1 MLSINQCYLDFVNK
15 ILKQGKETYKDSNHH
30 LVESLGN
37 YYLIDDPLDLK
48 FEAKYQH
55 MTSKMMLDEIKS
67 GKFDIDECPIK
78 SDALYEYV
86 KSFDDPD
93 VISLKRDFVYSYP
106 NRILEYFGINQ
117 FEAMKKRILNATGS
131 NRAVAITIDPIKDN
145 NEEDIP
151 CLQFLQCIVRN
162 NVLTIHCLFRSN
174 DIFGA
179 FYSNMFFIAY
189 IGIKMTEELNQELL
203 GEKLN
208 FGGIHYHSTSGHI
221 YNTDVKAARKLIANN
236 K

>member
-1 MLSINQCYLDFVNK
+1 MLSITKCYIDFVNK

-37 YYLIDDPLDLK
+37 FYIIDDPLDLK
-48 FEAKYQH
+48 FKAKYENY
-55 MTSKMMLDEIKS
+55 TTAMMLNDIKS
-67 GKFDIDECPIK
+67 GKFDIDGCPIK

-86 KSFDDPD
+86 KSFENSSDQG
-93 VISLKRDFVYSYP
+93 FVYTYP
-106 NRILEYFGINQ
+106 NRVLAHFNIDQ
-117 FEAMKKRILNATGS
+117 FDVMKERILNATGS
-131 NRAVAITIDPIKDN
+131 NRAVAITYDPKLDADR
-145 NEEDIP
+145 EDIP
-151 CLQFLQCIVRN
+151 CLQFLQCLVRN
-162 NVLTIHCLFRSN
+162 NELTIHCLFRSN

-189 IGIKMTEELNQELL
+189 IGLKMKEEVNKELL
-203 GEKLN
+203 GKKLN

-221 YNTDVKAARKLIANN
+221 YNTNLKAARTLISNN

>member
-1 MLSINQCYLDFVNK
+1 MLSITKCYIEFVNK

-37 YYLIDDPLDLK
+37 FYIIDDPLDLK
-48 FEAKYQH
+48 FKAKYQSY
-55 MTSKMMLDEIKS
+55 TTDMMLNDIKT
-67 GKFDIDECPIK
+67 GKFDIDGCPIK

-86 KSFDDPD
+86 KSFENSSDQG
-93 VISLKRDFVYSYP
+93 FVYTYP
-106 NRILEYFGINQ
+106 NRVLAHFNIDQ
-117 FEAMKKRILNATGS
+117 FDVMKERILTATGS
-131 NRAVAITIDPIKDN
+131 NRAVAITYDPELDADR
-145 NEEDIP
+145 EDIP

-162 NVLTIHCLFRSN
+162 NELTIHCLFRSN

-189 IGIKMTEELNQELL
+189 IGLKMKEEVNKEAL
-203 GEKLN
+203 GKKLN
-208 FGGIHYHSTSGHI
+208 FGGVHYHSTSGHI
-221 YNTDVKAARKLIANN
+221 YNTDLKAARNLIANN

>member
-15 ILKQGKETYKDSNHH
+15 ILKEGKETYKDSNHH

-55 MTSKMMLDEIKS
+55 MTCEMMLDEIKS
-67 GKFDIDECPIK
+67 GKFEDS
-78 SDALYEYV
+78 SDQG
-86 KSFDDPD
+86 
-93 VISLKRDFVYSYP
+93 FVYSYP
-106 NRILEYFGINQ
+106 NRILAHFDINQ
-117 FEAMKKRILNATGS
+117 FDVMKERILHATGS
-131 NRAVAITIDPIKDN
+131 NRAVAITYDPKLDADR
-145 NEEDIP
+145 EDIP

-189 IGIKMTEELNQELL
+189 IGIKMKEELNKELL
-203 GEKLN
+203 GEKVN

-221 YNTDVKAARKLIANN
+221 YNTDLKAARKLIANN

>member
-1 MLSINQCYLDFVNK
+1 MLTINQCYLDFVNK

-30 LVESLGN
+30 LIESLGN
-37 YYLIDDPLDLK
+37 FYIIDDPFNLK
-48 FEAKYQH
+48 FRAKYQH
-55 MTSKMMLDEIKS
+55 YTPDMLLSDIKS
-67 GKFDIDECPIK
+67 GKFDMEGCPIK

-86 KSFDDPD
+86 KSFEDSSDQG
-93 VISLKRDFVYSYP
+93 FVYSYP
-106 NRILEYFGINQ
+106 NRILAHFDINQ
-117 FEAMKKRILNATGS
+117 FDVMKERILHATGS
-131 NRAVAITIDPIKDN
+131 NRAVAITYDPKLDADR
-145 NEEDIP
+145 EDIP

-189 IGIKMTEELNQELL
+189 IGIKMKEELNKELL
-203 GEKLN
+203 GEKVN

-221 YNTDVKAARKLIANN
+221 YNTDLKAARKLIANN

>member
-1 MLSINQCYLDFVNK
+1 MLSITKCYIDFVNK

-37 YYLIDDPLDLK
+37 FYIIDDPLDLK
-48 FEAKYQH
+48 FKAKYENY
-55 MTSKMMLDEIKS
+55 TTAMMLNDIKS
-67 GKFDIDECPIK
+67 GKFDIDGCPIK

-86 KSFDDPD
+86 KSFENSSDQG
-93 VISLKRDFVYSYP
+93 FVYTYP
-106 NRILEYFGINQ
+106 NRVLAHFNIDQ
-117 FEAMKKRILNATGS
+117 FDVMKERILNATGS
-131 NRAVAITIDPIKDN
+131 NRAVAITYDPKLDADR
-145 NEEDIP
+145 EDIP
-151 CLQFLQCIVRN
+151 YLQFLQCLVRN
-162 NVLTIHCLFRSN
+162 NELTIHCLFRSN

-189 IGIKMTEELNQELL
+189 IGLKMKEEVNKELL
-203 GEKLN
+203 GKKLN

-221 YNTDVKAARKLIANN
+221 YNTDLKAARTLISNN

>member
-1 MLSINQCYLDFVNK
+1 MLSITKCYIDFVNK

-37 YYLIDDPLDLK
+37 FYIIDDPLDLK
-48 FEAKYQH
+48 FKAKYENY
-55 MTSKMMLDEIKS
+55 TTAMMLNDIKS
-67 GKFDIDECPIK
+67 GKFDIDGCPIK

-86 KSFDDPD
+86 KSFENSSDQG
-93 VISLKRDFVYSYP
+93 FVYTYP
-106 NRILEYFGINQ
+106 NRVLAHFNIDQ
-117 FEAMKKRILNATGS
+117 FDVMKERILNATGS
-131 NRAVAITIDPIKDN
+131 NRAVAITYDPKLDADR
-145 NEEDIP
+145 EDIP
-151 CLQFLQCIVRN
+151 CLQFLQCLVRN
-162 NVLTIHCLFRSN
+162 NELTIHCLFRSN

-189 IGIKMTEELNQELL
+189 IGLKMKEEVNKELL
-203 GEKLN
+203 GKKLN

-221 YNTDVKAARKLIANN
+221 YNTDLKAARTLISNN